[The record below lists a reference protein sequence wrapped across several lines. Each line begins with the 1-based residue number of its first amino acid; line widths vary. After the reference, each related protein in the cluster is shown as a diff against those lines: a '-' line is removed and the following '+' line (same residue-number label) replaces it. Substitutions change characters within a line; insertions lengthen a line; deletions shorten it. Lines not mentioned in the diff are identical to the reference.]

1 MNERHR
7 MLLVLGIIV
16 LVIGLFCL
24 FFRQAVWDY
33 VWHGYSSEYEI
44 VSWIY
49 PYQTHGLIL
58 TMTGIVLAALSLL
71 LPEKQEPQKT

>member
-1 MNERHR
+1 

-24 FFRQAVWDY
+24 FYRQAVWDY
-33 VWHGYSSEYEI
+33 VYYGSSSTYEI
-44 VSWIY
+44 VSWTY

-58 TMTGIVLAALSLL
+58 SIIGIVLAALSLL